1 MRILCTGADGYIGA
15 VLGPKLLDRGH
26 EAIGMDTGLYRRGW
40 LFDDGRTRPMVI
52 SKDVRQLSQ
61 SDLAGLDAV
70 VHLAELSNDPLGEND
85 PAITMEINHRGSV
98 EFARKCKA
106 AGVARFVY
114 ASSCSIYGAAGAE
127 LKSEAS
133 TVDPQTAYARC
144 KVLVE
149 RELGA
154 MVDSRFTPVFL
165 RNATAF
171 GASPRQRFDL
181 VLNNLAGFAFTTG
194 KIRVMSDGSPCR
206 PLVHVEDI
214 CQAIL
219 AALEAPR
226 EAVCGEAFNVGA
238 ESQNY
243 TVREIAEIISET
255 FPGCEVTYGPSGPDN
270 RSYRVSFA
278 KIREHMPHFQCQW
291 DAERGALQL
300 KTVFQR
306 IQLDEGVFN
315 SAPFTRLSE
324 LRHLRRTEQLDPK
337 LLWTPI
343 EEMLSVHDRR
353 PNVVNLRRA
362 IA

>member
-1 MRILCTGADGYIGA
+1 MRILYTGADGYIGA

-26 EAIGMDTGLYRRGW
+26 EVTGIDTGLYRRGW

-52 SKDVRQLSQ
+52 SKDVRQLLQLELSKF
-61 SDLAGLDAV
+61 DAV

-85 PAITMEINHRGSV
+85 PEITMAINYRGSV

-106 AGVARFVY
+106 AGVGRFVY

-127 LKSEAS
+127 LKSETS
-133 TVDPQTAYARC
+133 PVDPQTAYARC

-149 RELGA
+149 RDLMS

-181 VLNNLAGFAFTTG
+181 VLNNLAGIAFTTG
-194 KIRVMSDGSPCR
+194 KVRVMSDGTPCR

-219 AALEAPR
+219 CALEAPR
-226 EAVCGEAFNVGA
+226 NAVCGEAFNVGN
-238 ESQNY
+238 ETQNY
-243 TVREIAEIISET
+243 TVREIAEIVRRT
-255 FPGCEVTYGPSGPDN
+255 FPGCAVTYGPSGPDN
-270 RSYRVSFA
+270 RSYLVSFA
-278 KIREHMPHFQCQW
+278 KIRERLPKFKCQW
-291 DAERGALQL
+291 SAERGALQL
-300 KTVFQR
+300 KTIFER
-306 IQLDEGVFN
+306 IQLDEAMFN

-324 LRHLRRTEQLDPK
+324 LRHLRHTEQLDPQ

-343 EEMLSVHDRR
+343 EEKCPAAAMV
-353 PNVVNLRRA
+353 A
-362 IA
+362 ATI

>member
-1 MRILCTGADGYIGA
+1 MRVLYTGADGYIGA

-26 EAIGMDTGLYRRGW
+26 DTTGIDTGLYRRGW

-52 SKDVRQLSQ
+52 SKDVRQLAQ
-61 SDLAGLDAV
+61 SDLGGLDAV

-85 PAITMEINHRGSV
+85 PDITMEINHRGSV

-114 ASSCSIYGAAGAE
+114 ASSCSIYGVAGAE
-127 LKSEAS
+127 LKSETS
-133 TVDPQTAYARC
+133 TLAPQTAYARC

-149 RELGA
+149 RDLSA
-154 MVDSRFTPVFL
+154 MIDSRFTPVFL

-181 VLNNLAGFAFTTG
+181 VLNNLSGFAFTTG
-194 KIRVMSDGSPCR
+194 KVRVMSDGTPCR
-206 PLVHVEDI
+206 PLVHVDDI
-214 CQAIL
+214 CQAIV

-226 EAVCGEAFNVGA
+226 EAVCGEAFNVGTEA
-238 ESQNY
+238 QNY
-243 TVREIAEIISET
+243 TVREIAEIVGKT
-255 FPGCEVTYGPSGPDN
+255 FAGSEVTYGPSGPDN

-278 KIREHMPHFQCQW
+278 KIREHMPSFRCQW
-291 DAERGALQL
+291 SAERGALQL

-306 IQLDEGVFN
+306 IQLDDAMFN

-324 LRHLRRTEQLDPK
+324 LRHLRNTEQLD
-337 LLWTPI
+337 LRLRWTPM
-343 EEMLSVHDRR
+343 EELLPAAASF
-353 PNVVNLRRA
+353 
-362 IA
+362 

>member
-1 MRILCTGADGYIGA
+1 MRVLYTGADGYIGA

-26 EAIGMDTGLYRRGW
+26 EATGIDTGLYRRGW

-52 SKDVRQLSQ
+52 SKDVRQISQ
-61 SDLAGLDAV
+61 PELAGLDAV

-85 PAITMEINHRGSV
+85 PEITMEINHRGSV

-114 ASSCSIYGAAGAE
+114 ASSCSIYGAAGSE
-127 LKSEAS
+127 LKSETS
-133 TVDPQTAYARC
+133 TVDPQTAYAQC

-149 RELGA
+149 RELTS
-154 MVDSRFTPVFL
+154 MVDTRFTPVFL

-194 KIRVMSDGSPCR
+194 MVRVMSDGSPCR
-206 PLVHVEDI
+206 PLVHVDDI

-219 AALEAPR
+219 CALEAPR
-226 EAVCGEAFNVGA
+226 EAVCSEAFNVGT
-238 ESQNY
+238 ETQNY
-243 TVREIAEIISET
+243 TVREIADIVGKT
-255 FPGCEVTYGPSGPDN
+255 FPGCAVTYGPSGPDK

-278 KIREHMPHFQCQW
+278 KIKERLPKFKCQW
-291 DAERGALQL
+291 SAERGALQL
-300 KTVFQR
+300 RTVFQR
-306 IQLDEGVFN
+306 IQLDEAMFN

-324 LRHLRRTEQLDPK
+324 LRHLRHTEQLDPR

-343 EEMLSVHDRR
+343 EEKL
-353 PNVVNLRRA
+353 PAAANC
-362 IA
+362 

>member
-1 MRILCTGADGYIGA
+1 MRVLCTGADGYIGA

-26 EAIGMDTGLYRRGW
+26 EAIGIDTGLYRRGW

-61 SDLAGLDAV
+61 SELAGLDAV

-114 ASSCSIYGAAGAE
+114 ASSCSIYGAAGDE
-127 LKSEAS
+127 LKSETS
-133 TVDPQTAYARC
+133 KVDPRTAYARC

-149 RELGA
+149 RELSA

-194 KIRVMSDGSPCR
+194 KIQVMSDGTPCR

-219 AALEAPR
+219 GALEAPR
-226 EAVCGEAFNVGA
+226 EAVCGEAFNVGT
-238 ESQNY
+238 EKQNY
-243 TVREIAEIISET
+243 TVREIAEITSET

-278 KIREHMPHFQCQW
+278 KIRERMPSFKCQW
-291 DAERGALQL
+291 SAERGALQL
-300 KTVFQR
+300 KTVFLR
-306 IQLDEGVFN
+306 IQLDDAMFN

-343 EEMLSVHDRR
+343 DEMLPVSELLPAVAS
-353 PNVVNLRRA
+353 L
-362 IA
+362 